1 MTVNTKSPSRL
12 LITGAALVAAPALV
26 VAGGVIPRVL
36 ADTYVGASPPDAVT
50 AFRAHIVFAAILVL
64 ALLVLSFRAT
74 ARPRLAAAVSRVLG
88 TFAILLGM
96 FLASAGF
103 AFLGHGSGM
112 RAAVALLLSS
122 AAAELLAGTLVILA
136 ASRLAKLASESEAP
150 GKAPG
155 WKSRLGPAILLSVCS
170 FFLMFFL
177 GEFLESRSGSAGAER
192 LATAILIAGVG
203 GYFLLAAYFLL
214 RRLPRSGRNFW
225 VLLTL
230 NAALLLT
237 AVVMLVIEPNR
248 TAVLQML
255 GLSLL
260 AISCSAAGLG
270 LAYRFTRLHGD

>member
-1 MTVNTKSPSRL
+1 MAFNSKSPSRL
-12 LITGAALVAAPALV
+12 LLTGAALVAAPAVV
-26 VAGGVIPRVL
+26 VAAGVIPRVL
-36 ADTYVGASPPDAVT
+36 ADTYARASPPAAVT
-50 AFRAHIVFAAILVL
+50 AFRAHVVFAAILVL

-74 ARPRLAAAVSRVLG
+74 ARPRLVAAVSRILG
-88 TFAILLGM
+88 TLVILLGM

-103 AFLGHGSGM
+103 AFLGHGPGM

-150 GKAPG
+150 VNTPG

-170 FFLMFFL
+170 FFLLLFL

-192 LATAILIAGVG
+192 LATVILIAGVG

-237 AVVMLVIEPNR
+237 AAVMLVIEPNR